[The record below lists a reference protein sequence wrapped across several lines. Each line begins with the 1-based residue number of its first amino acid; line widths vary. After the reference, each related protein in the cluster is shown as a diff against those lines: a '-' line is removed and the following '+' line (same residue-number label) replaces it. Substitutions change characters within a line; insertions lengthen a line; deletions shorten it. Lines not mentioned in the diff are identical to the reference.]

1 MFSPTMK
8 TRKDSDLKSGN
19 PQNGHRKRDNGSEL
33 FNRFSTQARLT
44 VGQPNDMYE
53 QEADRVADQ
62 VMNMP
67 DSQMAAPFFQRQV
80 PEEEEVRSKP
90 LISTI
95 TPLVQ
100 KQIEEEEE
108 LQPRLIQRM
117 IGEAEEG
124 QIQGKWIQKMIADA
138 EPWKYQ
144 QEADRVADR
153 AMAGPDSKI
162 QCQPEEEEVAQ
173 AKGDGAASA
182 ASFVESGIKSI
193 RGGGRPLPASTRAFF
208 EPRFGTSFNDVRVHA
223 GSTATHLARSFNAK
237 AFTVGRDV
245 VFGSGQYSPGT
256 SSGKKLLAHELT
268 HSVQQNY
275 RRSRIQRKIIVAGN
289 TFTPTARY
297 YTWLDNHSYSPM
309 KEFIKRM
316 HNGGNPPDYNFSSY
330 TQMGREVRL
339 RNQALKGMEEVN
351 SNGSVNYGSP
361 HKLDTAY
368 WDKVGPTHFT
378 VKSPLPASKKPSD
391 AIESIF
397 KAGAD
402 NRLECNSLM
411 VAVQYRAMMT
421 GLGKAKFNAKFPNG
435 TGILI
440 SPHHDPRTGSTKHPI
455 WDKKLYKQITISGEG
470 DLLPGDWVYFKN
482 YGDYITWNPGGLW
495 TGEHALYMGG
505 GKYQGFGPATFAGG
519 TSMTK
524 VALEQ
529 RLCDKYNIGADV
541 AHQKTYT
548 ASTNVYPY
556 SDSIVGLRDYARRP
570 VIKEI
575 DK

>member
-1 MFSPTMK
+1 MLTFAIKKKCTPSIAPKRHVPAVSPMSHSLHLQRAKVRHILRSPTLQPK
-8 TRKDSDLKSGN
+8 
-19 PQNGHRKRDNGSEL
+19 
-33 FNRFSTQARLT
+33 LT
-44 VGQPNDMYE
+44 IGQPNDKYE
-53 QEADRVADQ
+53 QEADRVADE
-62 VMNMP
+62 VMRMP
-67 DSQMAAPFFQRQV
+67 EPGVQRQV
-80 PEEEEVRSKP
+80 EPEEEEEETLQAKP
-90 LISTI
+90 LASQI
-95 TPLVQ
+95 TPLAQVQ
-100 KQIEEEEE
+100 RQEEPEKEEEEE
-108 LQPRLIQRM
+108 ILQTKEVPDKTPEVTPDLESRIQ
-117 IGEAEEG
+117 AL
-124 QIQGKWIQKMIADA
+124 
-138 EPWKYQ
+138 
-144 QEADRVADR
+144 
-153 AMAGPDSKI
+153 
-162 QCQPEEEEVAQ
+162 
-173 AKGDGAASA
+173 
-182 ASFVESGIKSI
+182 
-193 RGGGRPLPASTRAFF
+193 RGGGQPFPESVRAFF
-208 EPRFGTSFNDVRVHA
+208 DRRFCYDFSDKRIHTDSRAA
-223 GSTATHLARSFNAK
+223 GMARELNAR

-245 VFGSGQYSPGT
+245 VFGSGQYSPET

-268 HSVQQNY
+268 HTVQQNY
-275 RRSRIQRKIIVAGN
+275 RQSRIQRKIIVAGN
-289 TFTPTARY
+289 QYTPTAKY
-297 YTWLDNHSYSPM
+297 YTWLDNHSYSSM

-351 SNGSVNYGSP
+351 TNGSVNYGSP

-378 VKSPLPASKKPSD
+378 VKSPLPAGKKASD

-435 TGILI
+435 NGILI
-440 SPHHDPRTGSTKHPI
+440 SPHHDPRTGATPHPI
-455 WDKKLYKQITISGEG
+455 WDKNFYKQITISGES

-495 TGEHALYMGG
+495 SGEHALYMGG

-524 VALEQ
+524 EVLEQ
-529 RLCDKYNIGADV
+529 RLCDKYNVGADA

-548 ASTNVYPY
+548 ASTSVYPY
-556 SDSIVGLRDYARRP
+556 GNSIVGLRDYARRP